1 MTDLGRTTDSSPDRA
16 AGAQLSALLDAVV
29 AVGSGLELNHTLRR
43 IVQAAV
49 DLVDARYGALGV
61 LGPEGAISDFVVV
74 GLADAEVQALGT
86 PPRGHGILGLLMVD
100 PRPLRL
106 DDLMTHPQSFGFP
119 PGHPPMHSFV
129 GVPVRVRGEVFG
141 NLYLTEKRGA
151 PRFSE
156 HDEQVLVAL
165 AAAAGVAVENARL
178 FSQAEMRAAWMRA
191 SAEIVTAVLR
201 GEEPDEVLD
210 LVADRARAVAG
221 VDAATIALP
230 DDGDSMVVEHVAG
243 VGTEDLLGRLQPP
256 ADAADLADASPYAER
271 YGPTMHVALVSGD
284 RTLGTL
290 VLANR
295 LGAPPFRPEER
306 ILAENFA
313 GQAALALVLAEAQRE
328 QERLAVL
335 EDRDRIARD
344 LHDLVIQR
352 LFATGMVLQ
361 GATRTATEPDVVER
375 IERSVHE
382 LDATIVEVRSTIFAL
397 QESRGVPTGLR
408 GRVLREM
415 SAAAHTLGFEPT
427 VRFDGPIDS
436 VVPDDVAEHVV
447 AAVREAL
454 SNVARHASATVVR
467 TSLSVDDN
475 DVVLIVT
482 DNGVGLGEPGGRRSG
497 LANLSQRAE
506 RLGGSCVTESATPE
520 GSGTRLVWRAPVRG
534 GPGAV

>member
-1 MTDLGRTTDSSPDRA
+1 MTDHDV
-16 AGAQLSALLDAVV
+16 AGTSGAHLSGLLDAVV
-29 AVGSGLELNHTLRR
+29 AVGSGLELSQTLRR

-49 DLVDARYGALGV
+49 ELVDAEYGALGV
-61 LGPEGAISDFVVV
+61 LNPDRSIGEFIVV
-74 GLADAEVQALGT
+74 GLSDGEVEALGA
-86 PPRGHGILGLLMVD
+86 PPKGHGILGLLMVD
-100 PRPLRL
+100 PRPIRL
-106 DDLMTHPQSFGFP
+106 DDLMSHPQSYGFP
-119 PGHPPMHSFV
+119 PAHPPMHSFV
-129 GVPVRVRGEVFG
+129 GVPIRVRAEVFG
-141 NLYLTEKRGA
+141 NLYLTEKRGGGA
-151 PRFSE
+151 FSE

-165 AAAAGVAVENARL
+165 AAAAGVAIENARL
-178 FSQAEMRAAWMRA
+178 FTEAETRAAWMRA
-191 SAEIVTAVLR
+191 SAEIITAVLR

-210 LVADRARAVAG
+210 LIAERARTVAG

-230 DDGDSMVVEHVAG
+230 DEGDVMVVEHVAG
-243 VGTEDLLGRLQPP
+243 VGTEALLGRRQQTSATDS
-256 ADAADLADASPYAER
+256 ADDGGPSLYGEN
-271 YGPTMHVALVSGD
+271 YGPTMSVPLVSGD

-290 VLANR
+290 ALANR
-295 LGAPPFRPEER
+295 PGSPPFLPEER
-306 ILAENFA
+306 ALAENFA

-352 LFATGMVLQ
+352 LFATGMMLQ

-375 IERSVHE
+375 IDRAVRD

-397 QESRGVPTGLR
+397 QESRGESTGLR

-436 VVPDDVAEHVV
+436 VVPDDVSEHVV

-454 SNVARHASATVVR
+454 SNVARHASAGVVR
-467 TSLSVDDN
+467 VSLSVDDN

-482 DNGVGLGEPGGRRSG
+482 DNGVGLAQALDRRSG
-497 LANLSQRAE
+497 LANLDQRAE
-506 RLGGSCVTESATPE
+506 RLGGRCVTEPAAPD
-520 GSGTRLVWRAPVRG
+520 GSGTRLIWRAPVR
-534 GPGAV
+534 P

>member
-1 MTDLGRTTDSSPDRA
+1 MTDDTAL
-16 AGAQLSALLDAVV
+16 GAQLSALLDAVV
-29 AVGSGLELNHTLRR
+29 AVGSGLELNQTLRR

-49 DLVDARYGALGV
+49 DLVDARFGALGV
-61 LGPEGAISDFVVV
+61 LGPEGLISDFVVA
-74 GLADAEVQALGT
+74 GMSDDEVQALGS
-86 PPRGHGILGLLMVD
+86 PPQGHGILGLLMVD

-119 PGHPPMHSFV
+119 PGHPSMHSFV

-141 NLYLTEKRGA
+141 NLYLTEKSGA
-151 PRFSE
+151 DRFSE

-178 FSQAEMRAAWMRA
+178 FSEAEMRAAWMRA

-210 LVADRARAVAG
+210 LIADRARMVAG
-221 VDAATIALP
+221 VDVATIALP

-243 VGTEDLLGRLQPP
+243 VGTEDLLGRLQPSVDSP
-256 ADAADLADASPYAER
+256 DLEDSSPYAGR
-271 YGPTMHVALVSGD
+271 YGPAMHVPLVSGD

-313 GQAALALVLAEAQRE
+313 GQAALALVLADAQRE

-352 LFATGMVLQ
+352 LFATGMMLQ
-361 GATRTATEPDVVER
+361 GATRAATEPDVVER

-436 VVPDDVAEHVV
+436 VVPDDAAEHVV

-454 SNVARHASATVVR
+454 SNVARHAFATVVR
-467 TSLSVDDN
+467 ASLSVDDN

-482 DNGVGLGEPGGRRSG
+482 DNGVGLADGGRRRSG
-497 LANLSQRAE
+497 LANLAQRAE
-506 RLGGSCVTESATPE
+506 RLGGSCVTEPATPA
-520 GSGTRLVWRAPVRG
+520 GTGTRLVWRAPVRG